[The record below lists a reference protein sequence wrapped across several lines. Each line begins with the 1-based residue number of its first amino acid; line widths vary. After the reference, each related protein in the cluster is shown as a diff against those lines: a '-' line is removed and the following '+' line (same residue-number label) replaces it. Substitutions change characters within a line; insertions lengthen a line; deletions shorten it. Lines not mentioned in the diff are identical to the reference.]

1 MWRCVIS
8 RDYQCDGLFLLENK
22 ALSPPISLCH
32 LWFADLLMHLY
43 ILCIPSV
50 EPAPPNIRPNLL
62 IHYGQAN
69 AMVRKISSAPQLRRQ
84 QPMREEHDICT
95 KLIAHSSL
103 THWKMLR
110 LRKNE
115 NHISIMVRIRFTR
128 AFDYS
133 NRDGDHHMSM
143 SRIIV
148 MMVYHGNNASV
159 HP

>member
-1 MWRCVIS
+1 MWRWDDRVSVSLFLNPAWVSFTRWLSPAINSYCRSCQPPTCQHTSIKVAFQHQISGKLWRQLMWRCVIS

-84 QPMREEHDICT
+84 QLMREEHDI
-95 KLIAHSSL
+95 
-103 THWKMLR
+103 
-110 LRKNE
+110 
-115 NHISIMVRIRFTR
+115 FT
-128 AFDYS
+128 
-133 NRDGDHHMSM
+133 
-143 SRIIV
+143 
-148 MMVYHGNNASV
+148 
-159 HP
+159 